1 MSIRM
6 LLAISFGLL
15 NFPAAFAS
23 DPSLLKVEIDC
34 RFDDDSRRQVDARG
48 YALERGGPLD
58 HADIEIKANGIMER
72 VLQLDFRPSDE
83 LTLFLI
89 FATPDHATRLEIFT
103 DDMGGMSA
111 LTADGIEHRLTCSVF
126 NY

>member
-15 NFPAAFAS
+15 SFPPAFAN

-34 RFDDDSRRQVDARG
+34 RFDDDSGRQVGARG

-58 HADIEIKANGIMER
+58 YADIEIKADGIMER
-72 VLQLDFRPSDE
+72 VLRLDFRPSDE
-83 LTLFLI
+83 PSFFLI
-89 FATPDHATRLEIFT
+89 FATPDHATRFEIFT

-111 LTADGIEHRLTCSVF
+111 LTADGTEHRLTCSVS